1 MKWSE
6 LAKGAF
12 AFGLNPKR
20 FGLMYLIDAAF
31 AVFLISVFINFFWE
45 LQAGAIA
52 SYGSFLLPF
61 FMCIFVAYGIIKLY
75 VEGAF
80 IVNAKQKIAFL
91 EHENTKKSFM
101 ASKKGIVELVIAS
114 VIISAAGFLAGF
126 LPDSIAFI
134 AMLLVTLFFF
144 FTYQEI
150 VIKGGTVKSSL
161 TKSYKIFAKYP
172 FDVILLLAL
181 IMVVSVSLIMIFSIP
196 LVLLLSNIF
205 YGVDPA
211 GFIDIF
217 NVLTTANIIRIIA
230 AVLFMVIPVSYTR
243 VFSIYAKTY
252 FFMKKR

>member
-6 LAKGAF
+6 LVKGSF

-52 SYGSFLLPF
+52 AYGSFLLPF

-80 IVNAKQKIAFL
+80 IANAKQKIAFL
-91 EHENTKKSFM
+91 EKENTKKAFM
-101 ASKKGIVELVIAS
+101 VSKEKIVELVIVS
-114 VIISAAGFLAGF
+114 VIISAAGLLTVF
-126 LPDSIAFI
+126 LPDPLAFI
-134 AMLLVTLFFF
+134 AGLLVTLLFFF
-144 FTYQEI
+144 AYQEI
-150 VIKGGTVKSSL
+150 IIKGGTVKSSL
-161 TKSYKIFAKYP
+161 AKSYRIFARYP
-172 FDVILLLAL
+172 VDVIALLGMIMAVSVLL
-181 IMVVSVSLIMIFSIP
+181 IMAFSLP
-196 LVLLLSNIF
+196 LVSLLSNIF
-205 YGVDPA
+205 YGVDIA
-211 GFIDIF
+211 GFVDVF
-217 NVLTTANIIRIIA
+217 NVLTTENIIRIIA